1 MSGRGRDGG
10 RPANGR
16 FITLEGG
23 EGTGKS
29 TQVACLADRL
39 REAGHEV
46 VVTREPGGTPGAE
59 AIRALLVQGE
69 VDRWDA
75 LSETFLLNAAR
86 HDHVARVIEPAL
98 AGGAWVVC
106 DRYVDST
113 LVYQGIAKGLDR
125 DLLVRLHEQA
135 TGPLWPDLTLVL
147 DVPAAIGL
155 ARAASRR
162 GDETRFEA
170 HDAAFH
176 ERLRA
181 GFLDLAARDP
191 GRCAVI
197 DTTADLAAVTAAVWQ
212 VVVARLTP

>member
-1 MSGRGRDGG
+1 MT
-10 RPANGR
+10 GR

-29 TQVACLADRL
+29 TQVARLAERL
-39 REAGHEV
+39 RSTGREV
-46 VVTREPGGTPGAE
+46 IVTREPGGTPGAE

-75 LSETFLLNAAR
+75 LSETLLLNAAR
-86 HDHVARVIEPAL
+86 HDHVERVIRPAL
-98 AGGAWVVC
+98 ARGAWVVC

-113 LVYQGIAKGLDR
+113 LVYQGIAKGLDVE
-125 DLLVRLHEQA
+125 LLVRLHEQA

-181 GFLDLAARDP
+181 GFLDLAARYA

-197 DTTADLAAVTAAVWQ
+197 DAIVDVDAVSAAIWQAVAGRLA
-212 VVVARLTP
+212 P

>member
-1 MSGRGRDGG
+1 MRDGA
-10 RPANGR
+10 RPVSGR

-29 TQVACLADRL
+29 TQVARLANRL

-46 VVTREPGGTPGAE
+46 LVTREPGGTPGAE

-86 HDHVARVIEPAL
+86 HDHVERVIRPAL
-98 AGGAWVVC
+98 ARGAWVVC

-113 LVYQGIAKGLDR
+113 LVYQGVAKGLEP

-147 DVPAAIGL
+147 DMPAEIGL

-162 GDETRFEA
+162 DDETRFEA
-170 HDAAFH
+170 HDTAFH

-181 GFLDLAARDP
+181 GFLALAERYA

-197 DTTADLAAVTAAVWQ
+197 DATVGVDAVAAAIWQ
-212 VVVARLTP
+212 VLAGRLAP

>member
-1 MSGRGRDGG
+1 MRDGG
-10 RPANGR
+10 WPVTGR

-29 TQVACLADRL
+29 TQVARLAERL
-39 REAGHEV
+39 RSTGREV
-46 VVTREPGGTPGAE
+46 IVTREPGGTPGAE

-75 LSETFLLNAAR
+75 LSETLLLNAAR
-86 HDHVARVIEPAL
+86 HDHVERVIRPAL
-98 AGGAWVVC
+98 ARGAWVVC

-113 LVYQGIAKGLDR
+113 LVYQGIAKGLDVE
-125 DLLVRLHEQA
+125 LLVRLHEQA

-181 GFLDLAARDP
+181 GFLDLAARYA

-197 DTTADLAAVTAAVWQ
+197 DAIVDVDAVSAAIWQAVAGRLA
-212 VVVARLTP
+212 P